1 MSEKE
6 AKDYFKKL
14 MNDTQ
19 NKIDDVNDEKSINED
34 VKIDNNEHNQEQ
46 NMSESEPK
54 KSKIAIATL
63 KMPDGKE
70 V

>member
-19 NKIDDVNDEKSINED
+19 NKIDDVNDEKSTNED

-46 NMSESEPK
+46 NMRWKRGRNSITS
-54 KSKIAIATL
+54 KSFQNRS
-63 KMPDGKE
+63 
-70 V
+70 

>member
-19 NKIDDVNDEKSINED
+19 NKIDDINNQ
-34 VKIDNNEHNQEQ
+34 DN
-46 NMSESEPK
+46 K
-54 KSKIAIATL
+54 LTL
-63 KMPDGKE
+63 QHLDILSFQ
-70 V
+70 